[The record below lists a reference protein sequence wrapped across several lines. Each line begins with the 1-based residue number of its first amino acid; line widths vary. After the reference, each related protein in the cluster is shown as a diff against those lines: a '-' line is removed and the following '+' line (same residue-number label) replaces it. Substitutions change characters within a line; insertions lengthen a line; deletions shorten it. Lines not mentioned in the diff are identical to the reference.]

1 MKTVLCPQRIL
12 MREKC
17 SFQFLFQ
24 PWWHGI
30 LWAWNWQNLNHFN
43 VSSNQGS
50 PSSNPS
56 IFSWTPPVDTGSL
69 ISKKKEHLAHH
80 FQALFSLWLL
90 LSPPA
95 PYLSSLPT
103 AYTCM
108 YFIPT
113 SHRELLPTHLR
124 QCLQKQIA
132 LVDKDFEEVSQVQ
145 SCTLRLSFHVVGC
158 RSILALIGPDLSGL
172 GSQWTPEPSF

>member
-12 MREKC
+12 KREKC
-17 SFQFLFQ
+17 FCQFPFQ

-43 VSSNQGS
+43 VSSYPGQ
-50 PSSNPS
+50 PFFKP
-56 IFSWTPPVDTGSL
+56 IHILLDRTCPHRFIDL
-69 ISKKKEHLAHH
+69 KKENLSHH

-103 AYTCM
+103 SYTCM
-108 YFIPT
+108 YFLPP

-124 QCLQKQIA
+124 QRLQKQIA

-158 RSILALIGPDLSGL
+158 RSILALIGPDLNGL